1 MESNENRLTQL
12 RENEGISQRTLGLEI
27 GISYPAI
34 QKIEAGKADP
44 KWSTIL
50 KLCNRFRCSAAYL
63 MGRTDDPILYKYQSM
78 FSDEEI
84 ALALD
89 LIQRVKSTL

>member
-1 MESNENRLTQL
+1 MNNNENRLGQL
-12 RENEGISQRTLGLEI
+12 RENQGISQRTLGKEI

-50 KLCNRFRCSAAYL
+50 KLCNKFHCSADYL
-63 MGRTDDPILYKYQSM
+63 MGRTDDPILYKYQSR

-89 LIQRVKSTL
+89 LIQRVRSTL

>member
-1 MESNENRLTQL
+1 MESNENRLAQL
-12 RENEGISQRTLGLEI
+12 RENVGVSQRELGKRI

-44 KWSTIL
+44 KWSTIE
-50 KLCNRFRCSAAYL
+50 KLCKEFRCSADYL
-63 MGRTDDPILYKYQSM
+63 MGRTDDPILYKYQSR

-89 LIQRVKSTL
+89 LIQRVRSTL